1 MRKIF
6 SNFYFH
12 YGTSYENPIC
22 SHHYTFSAYRWE
34 DVFVPSAKMQHD
46 DAAHFGIASQN
57 NNFFDE
63 GLSMDNLLQS
73 NKKEVSS
80 PTRKIELLTL

>member
-1 MRKIF
+1 MEIVKQ
-6 SNFYFH
+6 N
-12 YGTSYENPIC
+12 E
-22 SHHYTFSAYRWE
+22 
-34 DVFVPSAKMQHD
+34 QHD